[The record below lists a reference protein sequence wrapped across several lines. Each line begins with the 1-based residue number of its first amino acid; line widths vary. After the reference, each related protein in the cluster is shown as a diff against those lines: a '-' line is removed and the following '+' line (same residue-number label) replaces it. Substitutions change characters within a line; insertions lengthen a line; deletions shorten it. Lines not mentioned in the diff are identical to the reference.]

1 MKKAVKRAIGAAVG
15 VGAGYLAIGEI
26 AYECVLNIKVNKLI
40 GKTGLFDKP
49 EEKEFYDNCKVYQD
63 ACKWYDSLGI
73 ADTVI
78 PSRIGKDTR
87 AKVILADEDCGKWAI
102 VIHGYTASP
111 RSMAHYAWKYHT
123 MGFNVIMPHMVGHGS
138 DKRTYCSMGYYDR
151 YIILDWIDYAIELD
165 KSAQILL
172 HGVSM
177 GSATTMLVTGEKLP
191 KNVVVAVAD
200 CGYTN
205 CWEEYVSQSKEMLHL
220 PVFPFLTAANTVS
233 KLHKNFDFKSC
244 SPIDAVS
251 HSKTP
256 TFFIHGGEDNFVP
269 YAMMKPLFEACSAP
283 DKGMLTVPKAFHANS
298 VFADTELYWSKV
310 TAFISKYFEPQNAEK
325 SA

>member
-1 MKKAVKRAIGAAVG
+1 MKKAVKRTVGAAVG
-15 VGAGYLAIGEI
+15 LGAAYLAIGEI
-26 AYECVLNIKVNKLI
+26 AYECTLNIKVNNLLK
-40 GKTGLFDKP
+40 KTGVFDKP
-49 EEKEFYDNCKVYQD
+49 EEKEFYNNCKVYQD

-73 ADTVI
+73 ADTII
-78 PSRIGKDTR
+78 PSRLGKDTT
-87 AKVILADEDCGKWAI
+87 AKVILADEDSDKWAV

-123 MGFNVIMPHMVGHGS
+123 MGFNVVLPHMVGHGT
-138 DKRTYCSMGYYDR
+138 DKRSHCSMGYYDR
-151 YIILDWIDYAIELD
+151 FIILDWIDYIIGLD
-165 KSAQILL
+165 KNAQILM

-205 CWEEYVSQSKEMLHL
+205 CWEEYASQTKEMLHL

-233 KLHKNFDFKSC
+233 KLHKNFDFKRC

-256 TFFIHGGEDNFVP
+256 TFFIHGGEDHFVP
-269 YAMMKPLFEACSAP
+269 YSMMKPLFEACSAP

-310 TAFISKYFEPQNAEK
+310 TAFIGKYFKAK
-325 SA
+325 AKKTTA